1 MNSSSDSN
9 AKGNSASS
17 DWADEELSGGVFAD
31 PRHGKR
37 LHKLLKA
44 ITFGKGG
51 SMPWSCQDWASIKA
65 AYRFF
70 SNPRVSPA
78 TILSGHLNAT
88 RKRFE
93 AVCGQQTVLVLHD
106 TTEFVY
112 KRKKMEA
119 IGLLKT
125 AFMGNDSQGRSRLHT
140 LCGLLMHSSLVVTR
154 DGVPLGLAAVHFWTR
169 KKFKGTTALKKRIN
183 STRQPIEGKESRRWV
198 TCLRRATRLLA
209 KPEAIVHVGDR
220 ESDIYELFAA
230 AKQER
235 THFLFRTCVDR
246 LTGSQVRVSALM
258 AEVRVK
264 GLHRV
269 EVQDK
274 DGNTALAVLELRYR
288 RLRLLPPEGKKK
300 RYPELDLTVL
310 HAEERGT
317 PENREAINWKLVTD
331 LPIHSRQQAI
341 EKLNWYALRWKIE
354 TFHKILKSGARAE
367 EAKLRTAP
375 RLVNLIAV
383 LCILSWRIFWMTMI
397 NRATPEADPRV
408 ALTETELL
416 LLQHTGKQSKAL
428 QSETLSSLNAAILA
442 IAKLGGYLHRAKD
455 PPPGNFILWRGL
467 ARLTDIQLGFL
478 LAKQLVGK

>member
-1 MNSSSDSN
+1 M
-9 AKGNSASS
+9 
-17 DWADEELSGGVFAD
+17 
-31 PRHGKR
+31 
-37 LHKLLKA
+37 
-44 ITFGKGG
+44 
-51 SMPWSCQDWASIKA
+51 
-65 AYRFF
+65 
-70 SNPRVSPA
+70 
-78 TILSGHLNAT
+78 
-88 RKRFE
+88 
-93 AVCGQQTVLVLHD
+93 
-106 TTEFVY
+106 
-112 KRKKMEA
+112 
-119 IGLLKT
+119 
-125 AFMGNDSQGRSRLHT
+125 
-140 LCGLLMHSSLVVTR
+140 
-154 DGVPLGLAAVHFWTR
+154 
-169 KKFKGTTALKKRIN
+169 
-183 STRQPIEGKESRRWV
+183 
-198 TCLRRATRLLA
+198 
-209 KPEAIVHVGDR
+209 
-220 ESDIYELFAA
+220 
-230 AKQER
+230 
-235 THFLFRTCVDR
+235 
-246 LTGSQVRVSALM
+246 
-258 AEVRVK
+258 
-264 GLHRV
+264 
-269 EVQDK
+269 
-274 DGNTALAVLELRYR
+274 
-288 RLRLLPPEGKKK
+288 
-300 RYPELDLTVL
+300 L

>member
-1 MNSSSDSN
+1 MNSLSGTIAN
-9 AKGNSASS
+9 GNSASGE
-17 DWADEELSGGVFAD
+17 WVDEELSGCVFAD

-51 SMPWSCQDWASIKA
+51 SMPWACQDWANTKA
-65 AYRFF
+65 SYRFF

-93 AVCGQQTVLVLHD
+93 AVYGQQPVLVLHD

-112 KRKKMEA
+112 KRKKMDA
-119 IGLLKT
+119 IGVLKT
-125 AFMGNDSQGRSRLHT
+125 TFMGNDSQGRSRLHT

-169 KKFKGTTALKKRIN
+169 KKFKGTTGLKKKIN
-183 STRQPIEGKESRRWV
+183 STRQPIEGKESLRWV

-209 KPEAIVHVGDR
+209 KPEALVHVGDR

-230 AKQER
+230 AKKEG

-246 LTGSQVRVSALM
+246 LTGSQVRVSEMM

-274 DGNTALAVLELRYR
+274 DGNTAQAVLELRYR
-288 RLRLLPPEGKKK
+288 RVRLLPPEGKRK

-317 PENREAINWKLVTD
+317 PENREAIHWKLVTD
-331 LPIHSRQQAI
+331 LPIHSRQQAV

-397 NRATPEADPRV
+397 NRATPEADPRA
-408 ALTETELL
+408 ALTETEIL
-416 LLQHTGKQSKAL
+416 LLQHTGKSKDS
-428 QSETLSSLNAAILA
+428 QTEPISSVRAAILA

-478 LAKQLVGK
+478 LAQQLVGK